1 LARNVEFFLAHL
13 EDSRRPPSESETAIS
28 HEDSRM
34 LKNIVGKDRGPFLY
48 WLVSEATT
56 NERKELG
63 VLLGQLGGSGAVAI
77 QEPRLSKSP
86 LKSPSARAE
95 RRSERMVGQANEF
108 EMATS

>member
-1 LARNVEFFLAHL
+1 MQCAFCAFRTL
-13 EDSRRPPSESETAIS
+13 T
-28 HEDSRM
+28 
-34 LKNIVGKDRGPFLY
+34 
-48 WLVSEATT
+48 EATT